1 MQNRTFHIL
10 LFLCIAAIGCY
21 ATIAQVILIREF
33 LNIYYGNELC
43 LGIVFGAWFLGI
55 AAGAFAGAKVE
66 YAFKYTFGVFII
78 TLFILCFVLPAQI
91 FFVRCIRGFLSVG
104 IGEYISLLPL
114 LLTSIGLIF
123 PFSFIIGFI
132 FPFSSKV
139 VWDITGVLHCRNQK
153 VISDCRFQN
162 SDLLSNSK
170 SEIHNPKSKIRNENA
185 GDSQDVTITKNP
197 AKKKED
203 KPGNTRDAA
212 VDIGVVYIVESI
224 GSLVGGLVF
233 SFFLVSRFHPF
244 TIIALLNMGMF
255 VLLTIL
261 LFSFLGREQICFG
274 EEGDKKTKKTLGYV
288 SLGLLLLTIAVLFSP
303 IPDKVE
309 ALSTKMRWNTLNP
322 HIELVTS
329 ADSKYQHIDIGRQAE
344 QYSIYLNGQY
354 AAAFPNEYEYAQIAH
369 LVMTQHP
376 SPKRALLIGNGLGGI
391 ISEMLLY
398 PIETLDY
405 VELDQNLLEIS
416 GKYLSPSD
424 KQALTDKRVT
434 VFHQDGRYY
443 VKNTSK
449 KQHYDIIL
457 VNTPDPSTAFLNRFY
472 TLEFFKE
479 IQAILKSDGVL
490 AASVSSAVTYIGKEV
505 GSYTGSLYRTLHET
519 FQNVLVT
526 PGQTNF
532 YFACNKDGIV
542 TPDIETLMA
551 RYRKFQ
557 IKSDYFTEY
566 LFYTMLQPEQV
577 AFIERQLS
585 QRKDLL
591 VNTDARP
598 VTYFLNLVLWDSL
611 TGGPLHGLFHGLK
624 DVGLKSFLI
633 PIVIALAGRIIYV
646 GLRQLRQGWKDG
658 RHKVM
663 SQYQEENR
671 SASPNEEDNLKIT
684 TPSSPPY
691 EGGDEGEVIKSK
703 TAQPNSNQSVSVD
716 RFNRDY
722 TRQLKTN
729 CLIVLATTGF
739 TGIALEIVLI
749 YAFQNIYGYIY
760 ERMGVIVAV
769 FMVGLALGGYIAN
782 RIILK
787 IEGSTHH
794 LPAKDDMLISE
805 NCKIK
810 GWHGQT
816 RLSVSEFRW
825 INILMIF
832 EGVIGFYA
840 LILPFLIHALSFY
853 STAAEVGL
861 VCLIGI
867 AGILTGLEFPLVNKI
882 FIQQNK
888 DIAISAGATDG
899 ADHIGAFSGAILTGV
914 ICLPLLGLFG
924 TCLILATLNIASL
937 ILIAFSLFCRKRAD
951 VRCR

>member
-33 LNIYYGNELC
+33 LNIFYGNELC

-55 AAGAFAGAKVE
+55 ATGAFTGAKVE
-66 YAFKYTFGVFII
+66 HTFKYAFSVFII
-78 TLFILCFVLPAQI
+78 ALLILCFVLPVQI
-91 FFVRCIRGFLSVG
+91 FFVRGVRGFLSVG
-104 IGEYISLLPL
+104 IGEYISLIPL

-132 FPFSSKV
+132 FPFSSKI
-139 VWDITGVLHCRNQK
+139 VWDVTVVQRRCCQK
-153 VISDCRFQN
+153 TISDCRLRN
-162 SDLLSNSK
+162 SDFLSNYK
-170 SEIHNPKSKIRNENA
+170 SEIHNPKSETRNENA
-185 GDSQDVTITKNP
+185 RLSQDVTVTKSHV
-197 AKKKED
+197 KKKGRIPE
-203 KPGNTRDAA
+203 NTSDAA
-212 VDIGVVYIVESI
+212 VDIGIVYIIESM
-224 GSLVGGLVF
+224 GSLIGGLVF

-244 TIIALLNMGMF
+244 TIITLLNMGMF
-255 VLLTIL
+255 VFLTIL

-274 EEGDKKTKKTLGYV
+274 EEGGKKTRKALGFV
-288 SLGLLLLTIAVLFSP
+288 SLGLVLLTMIVLFSP

-309 ALSTKMRWNTLNP
+309 ALSTKIRWNALNP
-322 HIELVTS
+322 HIELVAS

-344 QYSIYLNGQY
+344 QFNIYLNGQY

-376 SPKRALLIGNGLGGI
+376 SPKNILLIGNGLGGI

-424 KQALTDKRVT
+424 KQALTDKRIT

-479 IQAILKSDGVL
+479 IQSILKSDGVL

-505 GSYTGSLYRTLHET
+505 GSYTGSLYRTLHEA
-519 FQNVLVT
+519 FQKVLVT

-532 YFACNKDGIV
+532 YFACNAEGVI
-542 TPDIETLMA
+542 TPDITTLME

-557 IKSDYFTEY
+557 IKSEYFTEY
-566 LFYTMLQPEQV
+566 LFYTLLQPEQV
-577 AFIERQLS
+577 EFIERQLS

-611 TGGPLHGLFHGLK
+611 TGGRLHGLFRGLK
-624 DVGLKSFLI
+624 DAGLQSFLV
-633 PIVIALAGRIIYV
+633 PIMIALAGRMIYT
-646 GLRQLRQGWKDG
+646 GLRQLRRGRKGD

-663 SQYQEENR
+663 SQYQRKNQY
-671 SASPNEEDNLKIT
+671 SPPNEEDNLKFT
-684 TPSSPPY
+684 TPSSPPSQ
-691 EGGDEGEVIKSK
+691 GGDEGVVIKSRMG
-703 TAQPNSNQSVSVD
+703 QPNGDQSVPVEG
-716 RFNRDY
+716 FNRDY
-722 TRQLKTN
+722 TKQLKTD
-729 CLIVLATTGF
+729 CLIALATTGF
-739 TGIALEIVLI
+739 TGIALEIVLL

-769 FMVGLALGGYIAN
+769 FMVGLALGGYLMN
-782 RIILK
+782 QIIKK
-787 IEGSTHH
+787 IRSPKSNIQNHY
-794 LPAKDDMLISE
+794 LPPTGVDLCHWVKILLIMQG
-805 NCKIK
+805 I
-810 GWHGQT
+810 
-816 RLSVSEFRW
+816 
-825 INILMIF
+825 
-832 EGVIGFYA
+832 IGFYA
-840 LILPFLIHALSFY
+840 LLLPFLIHALSFY
-853 STAAEVGL
+853 STVAEVGL
-861 VCLIGI
+861 ISLIGI
-867 AGILTGLEFPLVNKI
+867 AGIVTGLEFPLVNKI
-882 FIQQNK
+882 FIESNR

-914 ICLPLLGLFG
+914 IFLPLLGVFG
-924 TCLILATLNIASL
+924 TCLILTTLNIASF
-937 ILIAFSLFCRKRAD
+937 ILIVFSVLCCKRLNLR
-951 VRCR
+951 RCV

>member
-1 MQNRTFHIL
+1 MQNKTSRIL

-33 LNIYYGNELC
+33 LNIFYGNELC

-55 AAGAFAGAKVE
+55 ATGAFAGAKIE
-66 YAFKYTFGVFII
+66 HTFKHAFSVFII
-78 TLFILCFVLPAQI
+78 TLFAMCLVLPVQI
-91 FFVRCIRGFLSVG
+91 FSVRGVRGLLSVG

-114 LLTSIGLIF
+114 LLTSFGLIL

-139 VWDITGVLHCRNQK
+139 IWDVIISQYNRNRITPPISPPSQGGDEGGVRYC
-153 VISDCRFQN
+153 
-162 SDLLSNSK
+162 
-170 SEIHNPKSKIRNENA
+170 
-185 GDSQDVTITKNP
+185 
-197 AKKKED
+197 AKKGRLL
-203 KPGNTRDAA
+203 PWNTSDAA
-212 VDIGVVYIVESI
+212 VDIGVVYIIESM
-224 GSLVGGLVF
+224 GSLIGGIVF
-233 SFFLVSRFHPF
+233 SFFMVSRFHPF
-244 TIIALLNMGMF
+244 KIIIFLNVGMF
-255 VLLTIL
+255 VLLTL
-261 LFSFLGREQICFG
+261 LLVPFWRKGQICFG
-274 EEGDKKTKKTLGYV
+274 GEENKKIKEVLWFFSV
-288 SLGLLLLTIAVLFSP
+288 GLVLAMMAVWFSP
-303 IPDKVE
+303 IPDKIE

-344 QYSIYLNGQY
+344 QYSVYLNGQY

-376 SPKRALLIGNGLGGI
+376 SPKHVLLIGNGLGGL

-405 VELDQNLLEIS
+405 VELDQNLLQIS

-424 KQALTDKRVT
+424 KQALSDRRVT

-449 KQHYDIIL
+449 KRHYDIIL

-479 IQAILKSDGVL
+479 VQAILKPDGVL

-505 GSYTGSLYRTLHET
+505 GSYTGSLYRTLHKA
-519 FQNVLVT
+519 FQNVRVT

-532 YFACNKDGIV
+532 YFACSKEGII
-542 TPDIETLMA
+542 TLNIETLME

-557 IKSDYFTEY
+557 VKSDYFSEY
-566 LFYTMLQPEQV
+566 LFYTLLQPEQV
-577 AFIERQLS
+577 AFIENQLR

-611 TGGPLHGLFHGLK
+611 TGGRLHGLFHGLK

-633 PIVIALAGRIIYV
+633 PIMVALAGRIIYV
-646 GLRQLRQGWKDG
+646 ILRQFKLRSKDNK
-658 RHKVM
+658 HKVI
-663 SQYQEENR
+663 SQYQGENR
-671 SASPNEEDNLKIT
+671 YSSPDEKDNLKIT
-684 TPSSPPY
+684 TPSSPPSKGGDLNDLRSTTPSSGSHKDRDLKDTSSVTPLSPFCRRADSKDSCANIPPSPPC
-691 EGGDEGEVIKSK
+691 EGGDKGKVIKSK
-703 TAQPNSNQSVSVD
+703 KTQPNSNQPVSVD
-716 RFNRDY
+716 GFNLYY
-722 TRQLKTN
+722 TKQLKTN
-729 CLIVLATTGF
+729 CLIALATTGF
-739 TGIALEIVLI
+739 TGIAIEIVLL

-769 FMVGLALGGYIAN
+769 FMVGLALGGYFAN

-787 IEGSTHH
+787 SN
-794 LPAKDDMLISE
+794 LKWLNVLML
-805 NCKIK
+805 
-810 GWHGQT
+810 
-816 RLSVSEFRW
+816 
-825 INILMIF
+825 F

-840 LILPFLIHALSFY
+840 FILPFIIHALSFY

-899 ADHIGAFSGAILTGV
+899 ADHIGAFLGAILTGV
-914 ICLPLLGLFG
+914 IFLPLLGVFG
-924 TCLILATLNIASL
+924 TCLILATLNMASL
-937 ILIAFSLFCRKRAD
+937 ILIAFSAFCRKRASI
-951 VRCR
+951 RCG